1 MSDALATTAPG
12 GTRRPPLLLLGVAS
26 GLSPFGMAIIVP
38 AMNSIAQ
45 QYDAPL
51 STVQFVV
58 SAYLFGLAT
67 AQPFM
72 GYLCDRFGRR
82 RVMLWGF
89 SVFVIASLVCAVT
102 PTLELLIAARYLQ
115 AVGTSA
121 GTVASRA
128 ILRDTCDE
136 DDLATAMSYIAATM
150 GAAPVIAPILGGFLA
165 THASVDALFVGT
177 AAIGFVVLIAMVLCL
192 PETLV
197 KGAPRPRAGG
207 MLGSYAVLIRSPSF
221 LGNTFLFGFIQGS
234 FFCFLAVGAAHFY
247 DSYGR
252 SPEAFG
258 LVWGLMAIAYVIGAT
273 LGARLT
279 RRFGSARV
287 VGSSVALSVLTGIAL
302 LLLTYEEPV
311 PELSILLPLFVL
323 MVLSGATTPGAM
335 AGAIRHHPDM
345 AGTASGLSSAAGLVI
360 SGLFTVVAGIVYTSS
375 FQPVAGL
382 VALACTLAAA
392 GWLLAAAD
400 RSNVRKPGA

>member
-1 MSDALATTAPG
+1 MATTARG
-12 GTRRPPLLLLGVAS
+12 SARRPPLVLLGIAS

-38 AMNSIAQ
+38 AMNNIAE
-45 QYDAPL
+45 QYDTPL

-89 SVFVIASLVCAVT
+89 FVFVAASLACALT

-128 ILRDTCDE
+128 ILRDTCDG
-136 DDLATAMSYIAATM
+136 DDLATAMSYIAAAM
-150 GAAPVIAPILGGFLA
+150 GAAPVVAPILGGFL
-165 THASVDALFVGT
+165 TTRASVDALFLSSAV
-177 AAIGFVVLIAMVLCL
+177 IGFVVLVAMVLRL

-197 KGAPRPRAGG
+197 KDTAPTRPGG
-207 MLGSYAVLIRSPSF
+207 LFGDYGVLIRSPSF

-234 FFCFLAVGAAHFY
+234 FFCFLAVGAAYFY
-247 DSYGR
+247 DSYGM
-252 SPEAFG
+252 SPEFFG
-258 LVWGLMAIAYVIGAT
+258 LVWGLMAVAYVIGAT

-279 RRFGSARV
+279 RRIGSARV
-287 VGSSVALSVLTGIAL
+287 VGSSVALSVLTGIVL
-302 LLLTYEEPV
+302 LLLTREEPV
-311 PELSILLPLFVL
+311 PGLSILLPLFVL
-323 MVLSGATTPGAM
+323 MVFSGTTTPGAM
-335 AGAIRHHPDM
+335 AGAIRHHPNM
-345 AGTASGLSSAAGLVI
+345 AGTASGLSSATGLVI
-360 SGLFTVVAGIVYTSS
+360 SGSFTVMAGIVYTGS
-375 FQPVAGL
+375 FQPIAGL

-400 RSNVRKPGA
+400 RSGA

>member
-1 MSDALATTAPG
+1 MSDAPATTAPG
-12 GTRRPPLLLLGVAS
+12 NTRRPPLLLLGIAS

-38 AMNSIAQ
+38 AMNSIAE
-45 QYDAPL
+45 QYDASL
-51 STVQFVV
+51 SMVQFVV

-89 SVFVIASLVCAVT
+89 SVFVAASLVCAIT

-128 ILRDTCDE
+128 ILRDTCDG
-136 DDLATAMSYIAATM
+136 DDLATAMSYIAAAM
-150 GAAPVIAPILGGFLA
+150 GAAPVLAPILGGFLV
-165 THASVDALFVGT
+165 TQASVGALFVST
-177 AAIGFVVLIAMVLCL
+177 AAIGLAVLVAMQLRL

-197 KGAPRPRAGG
+197 KGTPQPRARGLFGNYG
-207 MLGSYAVLIRSPSF
+207 MLVRSPSF
-221 LGNTFLFGFIQGS
+221 LGNTLLFGFIQGS
-234 FFCFLAVGAAHFY
+234 FFSFLAVGAAYFY
-247 DSYGR
+247 DSYDM
-252 SPEAFG
+252 SAEVFG

-279 RRFGSARV
+279 RRIGSARV
-287 VGSSVALSVLTGIAL
+287 VGASVLLSVLTGIAL
-302 LLLTYEEPV
+302 LLLTSEEPV
-311 PELSILLPLFVL
+311 PILAILLPLALL
-323 MVLSGATTPGAM
+323 MVFSGTTTPGAM
-335 AGAIRHHPDM
+335 AGAIRHHPNM

-360 SGLFTVVAGIVYTSS
+360 SGSFTVVAGIAYRGS
-375 FQPVAGL
+375 FEPIAVL
-382 VALACTLAAA
+382 VALACALAAA
-392 GWLLAAAD
+392 GWLLAVSGTEP
-400 RSNVRKPGA
+400 RPTGN